1 MGSPG
6 PDAREQLLSGP
17 SSLKKQETTGFRD
30 VDDLSV
36 GTAKEAKGVREAY
49 EEEAPQYLAEEL
61 YWEML

>member
-1 MGSPG
+1 VGSPG

-30 VDDLSV
+30 FDDLSV

-49 EEEAPQYLAEEL
+49 EVRCNIWPKNFIKA
-61 YWEML
+61 